1 MKKMLLL
8 TLMILSTFAFAS
20 PGDDG
25 CIGNCS
31 GSTPV
36 NVTND
41 FNQWQANIQAQKQA
55 QAQKQQQQQ
64 VANADSN
71 SESRSSSNSL
81 ATGGAG
87 GAANSSAAG
96 GSADNSVVV
105 DASSDYNGPKASS
118 AASVVVGNCQSGGSG
133 QTQSGGLSTVFDSA
147 QCQAL
152 RQVTAE
158 QQLYVFY
165 TEIGDTEQAAIH
177 LENMAKY
184 SAQAANAVD
193 NSEVTK
199 TVGGG
204 FLDLIPVGVIAFLL

>member
-1 MKKMLLL
+1 MKKLIAL
-8 TLMILSTFAFAS
+8 TALMIVSTFAFS
-20 PGDDG
+20 SQGDDG
-25 CIGNCS
+25 CVGNCS
-31 GSTPV
+31 GSSPT
-36 NVTND
+36 TIE
-41 FNQWQANIQAQKQA
+41 QWQANIQAQQ
-55 QAQKQQQQQ
+55 QKQT
-64 VANADSN
+64 ATA
-71 SESRSSSNSL
+71 ESRSDSRSTSVSGSVSN
-81 ATGGAG
+81 AT
-87 GAANSSAAG
+87 G

-105 DASSDYNGPKASS
+105 DASSDHNGPKASS

-133 QTQSGGLSTVFDSA
+133 QTQSGGLSTVFDST

-165 TEIGDTEQAAIH
+165 TEIGDAEQAAVH
-177 LENMAKY
+177 LENMKKF
-184 SAQAANAVD
+184 SKQAANAVD

>member
-25 CIGNCS
+25 CVGNCS
-31 GSTPV
+31 GNTPI
-36 NVTND
+36 TLE
-41 FNQWQANIQAQKQA
+41 QWQANIQA

-64 VANADSN
+64 TATADSR
-71 SESRSSSNSL
+71 SDSRSTSVSGSISN
-81 ATGGAG
+81 ATGGDG
-87 GAANSSAAG
+87 GSANSVAAG
-96 GSADNSVVV
+96 GSSDNSVVV

-147 QCQAL
+147 QCAAL

-165 TEIGDTEQAAIH
+165 TAIGDKEQAAIH
-177 LENMAKY
+177 LENMKKY

-199 TVGGG
+199 AVGGG